1 MDDAQSDV
9 DSDDSMELQR
19 FDTEVCL
26 PKGKTKDYTV
36 FLTKPCSD
44 D

>member
-1 MDDAQSDV
+1 VSHASSEGDDGQSDV

-26 PKGKTKDYTV
+26 PKSKITNP
-36 FLTKPCSD
+36 KP
-44 D
+44 